1 MGQMLETMNE
11 VVCVCAHV
19 NLTLDRPVKF
29 QLIKSAQKIQ
39 LSFIMPN
46 CEATINEWLKGH
58 RKPDMDVFILA
69 WS

>member
-46 CEATINEWLKGH
+46 CEATINE
-58 RKPDMDVFILA
+58 
-69 WS
+69 